1 MALTRYSCI
10 AHIAIPLHRSQL
22 LGSLLEWVLSSRDR
36 RDARSHSS
44 RNVRTRCTMSARHEG
59 HECTCSAQPAQ
70 QTMWPQGTK
79 TTWILASMH
88 TTHSR
93 VRRRRSSSSR
103 RCACM
108 DWGAELRMTRAALAM
123 EGGWE
128 LRVRGSPCRPRAPQA
143 PAAAAPSAQPWRTAR
158 APSSAAL
165 AARAPVPVVCT

>member
-128 LRVRGSPCRPRAPQA
+128 QRMRSRHAGRAHLKLLPPPLHLRSLGGLHARQA
-143 PAAAAPSAQPWRTAR
+143 LQHLPLELLCP
-158 APSSAAL
+158 
-165 AARAPVPVVCT
+165 